1 MLDMVIHHATIM
13 IMSIEHKDS
22 PQKINNYAKLDTYV
36 VERQSRNRVLTS
48 NTKVKVTGVA
58 IGASVIVTLLFGLG
72 SSFAQTNMTTN
83 TTTIYATAV
92 NANPLVYHLSSSDPW
107 RASIALS
114 DANTMRSIGHNVT
127 LLLSIEGV
135 QLGVENPHHHLGLNN
150 LVQNVTDFIGNGG
163 KVVVCKICLEIA
175 GYDTLDIVN
184 GATIATPEITSKIL
198 TNATVVDY

>member
-1 MLDMVIHHATIM
+1 M
-13 IMSIEHKDS
+13 IMSIEHKNC

-36 VERQSRNRVLTS
+36 VERQSRNRVYTS
-48 NTKVKVTGVA
+48 NIMVMVMGVA
-58 IGASVIVTLLFGLG
+58 IEASVIVTLLFRLA

-83 TTTIYATAV
+83 TTAIYATAV

-107 RASIALS
+107 RASIALT
-114 DANTMRSIGHNVT
+114 DASSMRSIGHNVT

-150 LVQNVTDFIGNGG
+150 LVQNVTDFIEGGG
-163 KVVVCKICLEIA
+163 KVVVCKVCLEIA
-175 GYDTLDIVN
+175 GYNTLDIIN
-184 GATIATPEITSKIL
+184 GATIATPEITSKLL